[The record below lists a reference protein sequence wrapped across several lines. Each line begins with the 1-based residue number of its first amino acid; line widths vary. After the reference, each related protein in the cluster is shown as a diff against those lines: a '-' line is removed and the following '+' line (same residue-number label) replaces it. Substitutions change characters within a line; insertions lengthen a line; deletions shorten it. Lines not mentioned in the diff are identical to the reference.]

1 MRHANKMYLRGLR
14 ARFDEDGSLRF
25 VLPGFFPQAIERVA
39 WHAAAGHE
47 IVLVSGTLAPLAETV
62 RRKLEAILNRRGFA
76 VSVRAFA
83 TRLEESGGL
92 WTGRVLGEPMMGEA
106 KARAAL
112 RLADEFGKDLAHS
125 YAYADYASDRWL
137 LRAVGIPA
145 AVNPTWRLERIA
157 RANRWPIL
165 RWCAAPGAAAK
176 QRGASECGEMPLCRQ
191 MRKTT

>member
-1 MRHANKMYLRGLR
+1 MDTLPRGCR
-14 ARFDEDGSLRF
+14 G
-25 VLPGFFPQAIERVA
+25 
-39 WHAAAGHE
+39 
-47 IVLVSGTLAPLAETV
+47 
-62 RRKLEAILNRRGFA
+62 RRGFA

-112 RLADEFGKDLAHS
+112 RLADECGNDLAHS
-125 YAYADYASDRWL
+125 YAYGDTASDRWL
-137 LRAVGIPA
+137 MRAVGIPA
-145 AVNPTWRLERIA
+145 AVNPTWRLARIA
-157 RANRWPIL
+157 RANRWPIV

-176 QRGASECGEMPLCRQ
+176 QRGASECGEMSLCRR